1 MATRP
6 GSVSRDR
13 PASRGHRL
21 LEKSAFVIGEV
32 CMYARLAC
40 GLPRYP
46 EKCTHRYCAQRESS
60 PPPLLLLFAS
70 STAECTELLLP
81 NNRFLIP
88 PKTPLR
94 SFPPLV
100 SPRLSPFLSPPPSP
114 VCYTPLF
121 FPPSSHVRLVNF
133 SRDLSFI
140 IRCLFDS
147 NRIFSWNFPSIDY
160 TPIFIIP
167 ENRVFSWPE
176 KYFEIFKVVKHEII
190 AYQYR

>member
-1 MATRP
+1 
-6 GSVSRDR
+6 
-13 PASRGHRL
+13 
-21 LEKSAFVIGEV
+21 
-32 CMYARLAC
+32 MYARLAC

-60 PPPLLLLFAS
+60 PPPLPLPLPLLLLFAS

-167 ENRVFSWPE
+167 ENRVFNWPE

>member
-60 PPPLLLLFAS
+60 PPPLPLPLPLLLLFAS

-100 SPRLSPFLSPPPSP
+100 SPRLSPFLSLPPPPCVIRLFSSL
-114 VCYTPLF
+114 PLRTF
-121 FPPSSHVRLVNF
+121 VL
-133 SRDLSFI
+133 L
-140 IRCLFDS
+140 
-147 NRIFSWNFPSIDY
+147 IFLA
-160 TPIFIIP
+160 IFLL
-167 ENRVFSWPE
+167 
-176 KYFEIFKVVKHEII
+176 
-190 AYQYR
+190 

>member
-1 MATRP
+1 MARYACMH
-6 GSVSRDR
+6 GSRAVCLDIRKNALTDIA
-13 PASRGHRL
+13 PNAKVVVPPPPPPPPPPTLVRL
-21 LEKSAFVIGEV
+21 LHGWMHRIVIAEQSISDST
-32 CMYARLAC
+32 
-40 GLPRYP
+40 
-46 EKCTHRYCAQRESS
+46 KDSS
-60 PPPLLLLFAS
+60 PFFSAPCFPSF
-70 STAECTELLLP
+70 
-81 NNRFLIP
+81 IP
-88 PKTPLR
+88 F
-94 SFPPLV
+94 S
-100 SPRLSPFLSPPPSP
+100 LSPPPP

>member
-94 SFPPLV
+94 FSAPCFPSFI
-100 SPRLSPFLSPPPSP
+100 PFSLSPPLPRVLYASFLPS
-114 VCYTPLF
+114 LF
-121 FPPSSHVRLVNF
+121 ARSS
-133 SRDLSFI
+133 
-140 IRCLFDS
+140 C
-147 NRIFSWNFPSIDY
+147 
-160 TPIFIIP
+160 
-167 ENRVFSWPE
+167 
-176 KYFEIFKVVKHEII
+176 
-190 AYQYR
+190 